1 MASGV
6 VSGSIGKVVGV
17 CSWVAGS
24 SVASCEIPGV
34 ASTDVL
40 SSEVLGVADPGV
52 GSTDVLS
59 GEVLGVIGSG
69 VVLGEVPDVAG
80 IRAVSGLVS
89 GEDSR
94 VWADVV
100 SGVIDTC
107 VTGTAVNLDDDSG
120 VSAPL
125 IITTEVL

>member
-17 CSWVAGS
+17 GSWVAGS
-24 SVASCEIPGV
+24 SVASCEIPGG
-34 ASTDVL
+34 A
-40 SSEVLGVADPGV
+40 
-52 GSTDVLS
+52 STDVLS
-59 GEVLGVIGSG
+59 GEVLG
-69 VVLGEVPDVAG
+69 EVPDAAG
-80 IRAVSGLVS
+80 IRVISGLAS

-100 SGVIDTC
+100 SGVIDTR

-120 VSAPL
+120 VSTPI
-125 IITTEVL
+125 IITTEVS